1 MSDAPPQRFAH
12 LHQHTAY
19 SLLDGAAR
27 IKDLVAW
34 VKQVSPGDAALAMTD
49 HGNMHGAVEFSKVA
63 TAAGV
68 KPIIGFEAY
77 MTAGSRF
84 EKRRPE
90 GRLDGGYFHLTLLAK
105 NMAGYRN
112 LCRLSSRAYL
122 EGFYMKPRI
131 DFELLEEHHEGVI
144 ALSGCLGAQL
154 PRTILDVGPEAGD
167 AVLQRYL
174 ALFGDDYFLEL
185 QDHGLAEQ
193 QRLNPVLR
201 DLAQRHGVALVATN
215 DGHYVRKE
223 DARAHEALLAIQ
235 TKTVL
240 SDPDRFRFP
249 CDEFYVKTPEEMAR
263 AIPERDYPSALANTM
278 VVADRCTLELP
289 IGSRRVYQM
298 PELPLPPG
306 RTLAEQLRVQTY
318 AGLGRRYPERVTD
331 ALWRAYLA
339 SADGAPVAPT
349 LPVDE
354 AHLRLARHAERG
366 RRPKR
371 DAEPYDRYEA
381 PHLDAFAA
389 AWADREAT
397 ELLRRAEFELGVIVA
412 MGFPDYFLIVA
423 DFIGWAKDHGIAVGP
438 GRGSGAGS
446 IVAYALRITN
456 IDPLAYGLLFER
468 FLNPDRV
475 SLPDFDIDFSDVRRG
490 EVIDY
495 VRRTYG
501 DDKVAHIATFGTMA
515 SRAAIKDAARV
526 MEASFT
532 DADKVSKLIPLVFGR
547 SVPIKTALEEIPEL
561 RELYAA
567 GAQPYVDV
575 AMSLEGLTRH
585 ASVHAAGVIIAR
597 EAVTEL
603 APVFRTGDG
612 PIVCQYDMGSV
623 EDLGF
628 IKMDFLGLR
637 TLSLI
642 EAAVRIVKA
651 AHGVALDPDAF
662 SPDDP
667 ATYELLARGDAAG
680 VFQFES
686 PGMVDTLRKLKPR
699 RIQDLI
705 AVSALYRPGPMENIP
720 TYIRRHHGQEQV
732 TFDEFPAAEAL
743 LTPILAET
751 YGIPVYQEQIMQIA
765 QAVAGYTL
773 GEADLLRR
781 AMGKKKVSEMEQQRA
796 IFERG
801 ALGRGIP
808 ADEANRIFDL
818 LEKFANYG
826 FNKSHSAAYGV
837 LSFQTAYLKAHYPVA
852 FAAALLTVE
861 RGDSDKVAQ
870 YVADARHLGVEVL
883 PPDINTSNGDFTP
896 DGGVVRFGLYGVKN
910 VGDAAVDHVV
920 RERTQGGRF
929 RDLFDFCRRVDT
941 QLVNKRALE
950 SLVKAGAFD
959 AVGDRATLLAHLETA
974 LRWGSAQREQANQ
987 GQFGL
992 FGSDEVAPPTVGTVA
1007 PVHALEL
1014 LRMEK
1019 EALGLYLSSH
1029 PMAQYPGLAESAS
1042 CAVGEVD
1049 AWWRAQAAEGGPPP
1063 SRVALTGL
1071 LQSVVKRPTKKGGM
1085 MARFEIAD
1093 TSGAREVVAF
1103 GRTFD
1108 EIAGL
1113 LEEDAPA
1120 VVVCEIGEDGEALR
1134 LIAER
1139 VVRWDRR
1146 APGPELAILAF
1157 DLDGIAA
1164 HQLIELRSS
1173 LDAHPGRVPVE
1184 LRVRT
1189 ADGTVHYAADGVRVD
1204 RDGLPEV
1211 ADACPWLRTALA
1223 LDVRSW
1229 LEPRPRGPG
1238 RHGGHGGN
1246 GGNGGYG
1253 GNGGNGGAGRGGFGG
1268 AGGRGGDAP
1277 RPADVPF

>member
-1 MSDAPPQRFAH
+1 MSDGTPTRFAH

-27 IKDLVAW
+27 IKDLVDW
-34 VKQVSPGDAALAMTD
+34 VKQVSPSDAALAMTD
-49 HGNMHGAVEFSKVA
+49 HGNMHGAVEFSKA
-63 TAAGV
+63 AAAAGV
-68 KPIIGFEAY
+68 KPIIGLEAY
-77 MTAGSRF
+77 MTPGSRF
-84 EKRRPE
+84 DKRRLE
-90 GRLDGGYFHLTLLAK
+90 GRLDGGYYHLTLLAK
-105 NMAGYRN
+105 DLTGYRN
-112 LCRLSSRAYL
+112 LCKLSSRAFL

-144 ALSGCLGAQL
+144 ALSGCLGGQL
-154 PRTILDVGPEAGD
+154 PRTILDVGPEAGE
-167 AVLQRYL
+167 AVLKRYL
-174 ALFGDDYFLEL
+174 DLFGDDYFIEL
-185 QDHGLAEQ
+185 QDHGLADQ
-193 QRLNPVLR
+193 QRLNPILMA
-201 DLAQRHGVALVATN
+201 LADRHGIAPVATN

-240 SDPDRFRFP
+240 SDPERFRFP
-249 CDEFYVKTPEEMAR
+249 CDEFYVKTPAEMAV
-263 AIPERDYPSALANTM
+263 AIPDTAYPSALANTM

-306 RTLAEQLRVQTY
+306 RTLAEQLRIQTY
-318 AGLGRRYPERVTD
+318 AGMGRRYGAHVGE

-339 SADGAPVAPT
+339 HADGGAASDAP
-349 LPVDE
+349 LDE
-354 AHLRLARHAERG
+354 VWLRLARHAEAG

-371 DAEPYDRYEA
+371 EDEPYDRYEA
-381 PHLDAFAA
+381 PHLEAFAA
-389 AWADREAT
+389 SWPDAEAVA
-397 ELLRRAEFELGVIVA
+397 LLRRAEFELGVIIA

-475 SLPDFDIDFSDVRRG
+475 SLPDFDIDFSDARRG

-501 DDKVAHIATFGTMA
+501 DDRVAHIATFGTLA

-526 MEASFT
+526 MEAPFA

-547 SVPIKTALEEIPEL
+547 SVPIRVALEEISEL

-597 EAVTEL
+597 DPITDL

-642 EAAVRIVKA
+642 EAAVRIVRDTY
-651 AHGVALDPDAF
+651 GIQLDPDAF
-662 SPDDP
+662 APDDP
-667 ATYELLARGDAAG
+667 DTYELLSKGEAAG

-720 TYIRRHHGQEQV
+720 TYIRRHHGLEQV
-732 TFDEFPAAEAL
+732 SYAEFPTASPL
-743 LTPILAET
+743 LGPILEET

-765 QAVAGYTL
+765 QAVAGYSL

-781 AMGKKKVSEMEQQRA
+781 AMGKKKVAEMEQQRDV
-796 IFERG
+796 FERG
-801 ALGRGIP
+801 ARERGIP
-808 ADEANRIFDL
+808 AHEANHIFDL

-896 DGGVVRFGLYGVKN
+896 DGGVVRFGLYGVRN
-910 VGDAAVDHVV
+910 VGDAAVDHLV
-920 RERTQGGRF
+920 RERQQGGRF

-941 QLVNKRALE
+941 QLVNRRALE
-950 SLVKAGAFD
+950 SLVRSGAFD
-959 AVGDRATLLAHLETA
+959 GLGDRATLLAHLEPA
-974 LRWGSAQREQANQ
+974 QRWGAAQREQASL
-987 GQFGL
+987 GQMGL
-992 FGSDEVAPPTVGTVA
+992 FAVDEVAPPPLDRVA
-1007 PVHALEL
+1007 PVGALDL

-1019 EALGLYLSSH
+1019 DALGLYLSSH
-1029 PMAQYPGLAESAS
+1029 PMAQYPGLAESAT
-1042 CAVGEVD
+1042 CPVAEVD
-1049 AWWRAQAAEGGPPP
+1049 AWWRERGSGEERGRA
-1063 SRVALTGL
+1063 RVALAGL
-1071 LQSVVKRPTKKGGM
+1071 LQNVAKRPTRKGGM

-1093 TSGAREVVAF
+1093 TTGVRELVAF
-1103 GRTFD
+1103 GRVFD
-1108 EIAGL
+1108 DIAASL
-1113 LEEDAPA
+1113 VEDAPA
-1120 VVVCEIGEDGEALR
+1120 VVVCEASQDGDALR
-1134 LIAER
+1134 LVAER
-1139 VVRWDRR
+1139 VVRWDQR
-1146 APGPELAILAF
+1146 AQGPEVAILSF
-1157 DLDGIAA
+1157 DLAGLGT
-1164 HQLIELRSS
+1164 HHLLELRSC
-1173 LDAHPGRVPVE
+1173 LDDHAGRVPVE

-1189 ADGTVHYAADGVRVD
+1189 EGGTLHYVAEGVRVD
-1204 RDGLPEV
+1204 RDGLDEV
-1211 ADACPWLRTALA
+1211 AGACPWLQATVA
-1223 LDVRSW
+1223 LDVRAW
-1229 LEPRPRGPG
+1229 LDERGRAAYGPRS
-1238 RHGGHGGN
+1238 
-1246 GGNGGYG
+1246 
-1253 GNGGNGGAGRGGFGG
+1253 NGGANGR
-1268 AGGRGGDAP
+1268 ASA
-1277 RPADVPF
+1277 AVEVPF